1 MGQLINSKH
10 TFGSRKPNNNKRRR
24 TTMSKRELAQII
36 EQQEWHDPRMW
47 ESNGDGVLVRK
58 KKKKSN
64 NEETNYLCDARS
76 RDDDDSDCNTKVTKS
91 TERIIANESTATCL
105 RTTRRT
111 KRTTGKQEE

>member
-1 MGQLINSKH
+1 
-10 TFGSRKPNNNKRRR
+10 
-24 TTMSKRELAQII
+24 MSKRELAQII

-64 NEETNYLCDARS
+64 KETNYLCDVRS
-76 RDDDDSDCNTKVTKS
+76 RDDDDSDCNNKVTKS

-111 KRTTGKQEE
+111 KRTTGKQEETNATSGKDD